1 MGRYSNP
8 MDLRSL
14 LTVILLTASFTSARD
29 ADYTLAQYLMIRGN
43 SNGSFVA
50 GDDAVLFA
58 NSTTG
63 VKQLWRMDAGGGW
76 PHQLTFFEEGIDH
89 YYAHPIEDLV
99 VLGVDAGG
107 NERTQLYLCDTWG
120 HNLRRTTHD
129 DGAIFGFGGFA
140 RDAQKLVYESN
151 ERDERYF
158 DVYLHDIETG
168 EREVIVES
176 DNYNSSVGFSPDGR
190 YVAFVRWYDSHN
202 TDIFLIDL
210 KNDDELILCTP
221 HDGDAEY
228 GIPRWLPDSSGFYF
242 SSNEDNE
249 FVELAY
255 YDVASGGRRWAERP
269 GWDLED
275 YFVSWGGRYLVY
287 ELNVEGYDEL
297 VIKDLATGETVNPP
311 EMRIGQFSTV
321 SMTTDETTLL
331 FAHNGPDH
339 PSDLFVWDVGSK
351 EKPERITYASLAGIP
366 EETLLSPELIHY
378 ETFDGL
384 QIPAYVYLPRS
395 SDAVERTPVVV
406 LAHGGPEGQHQAWF
420 EPMAQYF
427 LDRGFAYVIPNA
439 RGSTGYGKWYSRLD
453 DRFNRLDNVR
463 DFEYLARWLAEQ
475 PWADPERLII
485 VGTSYGG
492 YSVMACLTEQ
502 PDLWAAGVEICGIS
516 NLVTFLE
523 NTGPWRRPL
532 RESEY
537 GYLDTDREFLEEI
550 SPVNNAHRIKA
561 PLVVIQGA
569 NDPRVP
575 LEEAEQ
581 IVAAAREN
589 GVEVLY
595 LLYEDEG
602 HGLSKLKNR
611 LDAWPKVIK
620 FLGEVLEERQ

>member
-1 MGRYSNP
+1 MKITLISV
-8 MDLRSL
+8 LVIF
-14 LTVILLTASFTSARD
+14 TVTEASYER
-29 ADYTLAQYLMIRGN
+29 DYTLAQYLMIRGH
-43 SNGSFVA
+43 SNGAFVA
-50 GDDAVLFA
+50 GGEEVLFA

-76 PHQLTFFEEGIDH
+76 PHQLTFFEEGIDY
-89 YYAHPIEDLV
+89 YYAHPTEDLA
-99 VLGVDAGG
+99 VLAVDRGG

-120 HNLRRTTHD
+120 HNLRRITRD
-129 DGAIFGFGGFA
+129 DGAIFGFGGFS
-140 RDAQKLVYESN
+140 RDGRKLVYESN

-158 DVYLHDIETG
+158 DVYLFDIETDG
-168 EREVIVES
+168 RELILES
-176 DNYNSSVGFSPDGR
+176 DDFNSSVGFSPDGR
-190 YVAFVRWYDSHN
+190 YVAFIRLHDSHN

-210 KNDDELILCTP
+210 ENGNELVLCTP
-221 HDGDAEY
+221 HDGDVEY
-228 GIPRWLPDSSGFYF
+228 GIPRWLPDSGGFYF

-255 YDVASGGRRWAERP
+255 YDMASGERRWAERP

-275 YFVSWGGRYLVY
+275 YFVSWNGRYLVY
-287 ELNVEGYDEL
+287 EVNVEGYDEL
-297 VIKDLATGETVNPP
+297 VIKDLATGETINPP
-311 EMRIGQFSTV
+311 EMCIGQFSTI
-321 SMTTDETTLL
+321 SMTTDEIALL

-339 PSDLFVWDVGSK
+339 PADLFVWDVGSK
-351 EKPERITYASLAGIP
+351 DEPKRITYASLAGIP
-366 EETLLSPELIHY
+366 EETLVSPELVHY

-384 QIPAYVYLPRS
+384 QIPAYVYVPRS
-395 SDAVERTPVVV
+395 SDESERAPVVV
-406 LAHGGPEGQHQAWF
+406 LAHGGPESQYQAWF
-420 EPMAQYF
+420 DSMAQYF
-427 LDRGFAYVIPNA
+427 LDRGFAYVVPNA
-439 RGSTGYGKWYSRLD
+439 RGSTGYGKSYSRLD

-475 PWADPERLII
+475 PWADPDRLII
-485 VGTSYGG
+485 QGQSYGG

-523 NTGPWRRPL
+523 NTGPWRQHL

-575 LEEAEQ
+575 LDEAEQ
-581 IVAAAREN
+581 IVAAARAN
-589 GVEVLY
+589 GVPVLY

-602 HGLSKLKNR
+602 HGLSKLENR
-611 LDAWPKVIK
+611 LDAWPKVIE
-620 FLGEVLEERQ
+620 FLNETLEERQ

>member
-1 MGRYSNP
+1 LKST
-8 MDLRSL
+8 LISVL
-14 LTVILLTASFTSARD
+14 IIFTAAGASYD
-29 ADYTLAQYLMIRGN
+29 GDYTLAQYLMIRGN
-43 SNGSFVA
+43 SDGSFVA
-50 GDDAVLFA
+50 DGEAILFT

-63 VKQLWRMDAGGGW
+63 VEQLWRIDAEGGW
-76 PHQLTFFEEGIDH
+76 PHQLTFFEEGIDY
-89 YYAHPIEDLV
+89 YYAHPTEDLV
-99 VLGVDAGG
+99 VLSADDGG

-120 HNLRRTTHD
+120 HNIRRITDD
-129 DGAIFGFGGFA
+129 DGVIYRYGGFS
-140 RDAQKLVYESN
+140 RDGTKLVYESN

-158 DVYLHDIETG
+158 DVHVYDIGTG
-168 EREVIVES
+168 ERELILES
-176 DNYNSSVGFSPDGR
+176 DDYNSSVGFSPDGR
-190 YVAFVRWYDSHN
+190 YVAVIQLHDSHN
-202 TDIFLIDL
+202 YDL
-210 KNDDELILCTP
+210 YLVDTKNDNELIIATP

-255 YDVASGGRRWAERP
+255 YDVASGERRWAERP

-297 VIKDLATGETVNPP
+297 VIKELATGETVNPP

-321 SMTTDETTLL
+321 SMTTDGTRML
-331 FAHNGPDH
+331 FTHNGPDH
-339 PSDLFVWDVGSK
+339 PVDLFVWNVGSK
-351 EKPERITYASLAGIP
+351 EEPKRVTHASLAGIP

-384 QIPAYVYLPRS
+384 QIPAYVYVPRS
-395 SDAVERTPVVV
+395 SDEIEGAPVVV
-406 LAHGGPEGQHQAWF
+406 LAHGGPESQYQAWF
-420 EPMAQYF
+420 DSMAQYF
-427 LDRGFAYVIPNA
+427 LDRGYAYVVPNA
-439 RGSTGYGKWYSRLD
+439 RGSTGYGKRYSQLD
-453 DRFNRLDNVR
+453 DRFNRLDNVA

-475 PWADPERLII
+475 PWADPDRLII

-502 PDLWAAGVEICGIS
+502 PDVWAAGVEICGIS

-537 GYLDTDREFLEEI
+537 GYLDTDREFLEKI
-550 SPVNNAHRIKA
+550 SPANNAHRIKA

-575 LEEAEQ
+575 QEEAEQ

-589 GVEVLY
+589 GIPVLY

-602 HGLSKLKNR
+602 HGLSKLENR
-611 LDAWPKVIK
+611 LDAWPKVIE
-620 FLGEVLEERQ
+620 FLGEALEERQ

>member
-1 MGRYSNP
+1 LKST
-8 MDLRSL
+8 LVSVL
-14 LTVILLTASFTSARD
+14 IIFTAAGASYEG
-29 ADYTLAQYLMIRGN
+29 DYTLAQYLMIRGN
-43 SNGSFVA
+43 SDGSFVA
-50 GDDAVLFA
+50 DGEAVLFT

-63 VKQLWRMDAGGGW
+63 VKQLWRMDAEGGW
-76 PHQLTFFEEGIDH
+76 PHQLTFFEEGID
-89 YYAHPIEDLV
+89 YYDAHPSEDLV
-99 VLGVDAGG
+99 VLSADSGG

-120 HNLRRTTHD
+120 RNLRRITDD
-129 DGAIFGFGGFA
+129 DGVIYRYGGFS
-140 RDAQKLVYESN
+140 RDGAELVYESN

-158 DVYLHDIETG
+158 DVYVYDIRTG
-168 EREVIVES
+168 ERELILES
-176 DNYNSSVGFSPDGR
+176 DDYNSSVGFSPDGR
-190 YVAFVRWYDSHN
+190 YVAVIRLHDSH
-202 TDIFLIDL
+202 DYDL
-210 KNDDELILCTP
+210 YLVDTENDNELIIATP

-255 YDVASGGRRWAERP
+255 YDVASGERRWAERP

-321 SMTTDETTLL
+321 SMTTDEKRML
-331 FAHNGPDH
+331 FTHNGPDH
-339 PSDLFVWDVGSK
+339 PVDLFVWDVGSK
-351 EKPERITYASLAGIP
+351 EEPKRITYASLAGIP
-366 EETLLSPELIHY
+366 EETLLSPELVHY

-384 QIPAYVYLPRS
+384 QIPAYVYIPRS
-395 SDAVERTPVVV
+395 SDEIEGAPVVV
-406 LAHGGPEGQHQAWF
+406 LAHGGPESQYQAWF
-420 EPMAQYF
+420 DSMAQYF
-427 LDRGFAYVIPNA
+427 LDQGYAYVVPNA
-439 RGSTGYGKWYSRLD
+439 RGSTGYGKRYSRLD

-463 DFEYLARWLAEQ
+463 DFEYLARWLAGQ
-475 PWADPERLII
+475 PWADPDRLII

-537 GYLDTDREFLEEI
+537 GYLDTDREFLEKI
-550 SPVNNAHRIKA
+550 SPANNARRIKA

-575 LEEAEQ
+575 EEEAEQ

-589 GVEVLY
+589 GIPVLY

-602 HGLSKLKNR
+602 HGLSKLENR
-611 LDAWPKVIK
+611 LDAWPKVIE
-620 FLGEVLEERQ
+620 FLNETLEERQ

>member
-1 MGRYSNP
+1 MKITLISV
-8 MDLRSL
+8 LVIF
-14 LTVILLTASFTSARD
+14 TVTEASYER
-29 ADYTLAQYLMIRGN
+29 DYTLAQYLMIRGN
-43 SNGSFVA
+43 SNGAFVA
-50 GDDAVLFA
+50 GGEEVLFA

-76 PHQLTFFEEGIDH
+76 PHQLTFFEEGIDY
-89 YYAHPIEDLV
+89 YYAHPTEDLA
-99 VLGVDAGG
+99 VLAVDRGG

-120 HNLRRTTHD
+120 HNLRRITRD
-129 DGAIFGFGGFA
+129 DGAIFGFGGFS
-140 RDAQKLVYESN
+140 RDGRKLVYESN

-158 DVYLHDIETG
+158 DVYLFDIETDG
-168 EREVIVES
+168 RELILES
-176 DNYNSSVGFSPDGR
+176 DDFNSSVGFSPDGR
-190 YVAFVRWYDSHN
+190 YVAFIRLHDSHN

-210 KNDDELILCTP
+210 ENGNELVLCTP
-221 HDGDAEY
+221 HDGDVEY
-228 GIPRWLPDSSGFYF
+228 GIPRWLPDSGGFYF

-255 YDVASGGRRWAERP
+255 YDMASGERRWAERP

-275 YFVSWGGRYLVY
+275 YFVSWNGRYLVY
-287 ELNVEGYDEL
+287 EVNVEGYDEL
-297 VIKDLATGETVNPP
+297 VIKDLATGETINPP
-311 EMRIGQFSTV
+311 EMCIGQFSTI
-321 SMTTDETTLL
+321 SMTTDEIALL

-339 PSDLFVWDVGSK
+339 PADLFVWDVGSK
-351 EKPERITYASLAGIP
+351 DEPKRITYASLAGIP
-366 EETLLSPELIHY
+366 EETLVSPELVHY

-384 QIPAYVYLPRS
+384 QIPAYVYVPRS
-395 SDAVERTPVVV
+395 SDESERAPVVV
-406 LAHGGPEGQHQAWF
+406 LAHGGPESQYQAWF
-420 EPMAQYF
+420 DSMAQYF
-427 LDRGFAYVIPNA
+427 LDRGFAYVVPNA
-439 RGSTGYGKWYSRLD
+439 RGSTGYGKSYSRLD

-475 PWADPERLII
+475 PWANPDRLII
-485 VGTSYGG
+485 QGQSYGG

-523 NTGPWRRPL
+523 NTGPWRQHL

-575 LEEAEQ
+575 LDEAEQ
-581 IVAAAREN
+581 IVAAARAN
-589 GVEVLY
+589 GVPVLY

-602 HGLSKLKNR
+602 HGLSKLENR
-611 LDAWPKVIK
+611 LDAWPKVIE
-620 FLGEVLEERQ
+620 FLNETLEERQ